1 MSSGSVGFRPNLE
14 AIESMYLAWRSD
26 PSSVESSW
34 SIFFEGFEIGLQQ
47 SKGDQ
52 LTMESTDS
60 MASLAEKLIGM
71 FRDYG
76 HLQASLDPLQIESVS
91 QQILNKSLQDL
102 VEKNL
107 GAHFNIPSFTPYP
120 NGTIHGLVKILQDI
134 YCRSVGIE
142 ITHLHDGGERDWLVS
157 RIEEKAGK
165 FEFSSGDK
173 KQILNQLMRADL
185 FEKFLHHKFVGQ
197 KRFSL

>member
-60 MASLAEKLIGM
+60 MASLAEKLIGI

-102 VEKNL
+102 VEKHL
-107 GAHFNIPSFTPYP
+107 GASFSIPSF
-120 NGTIHGLVKILQDI
+120 
-134 YCRSVGIE
+134 
-142 ITHLHDGGERDWLVS
+142 
-157 RIEEKAGK
+157 A
-165 FEFSSGDK
+165 
-173 KQILNQLMRADL
+173 
-185 FEKFLHHKFVGQ
+185 
-197 KRFSL
+197 